1 MKKNIYINRDK
12 SNIPLTLDQLKKQGL
27 LSEIGDVGDIGDVGE
42 IGEIGDVGEIGDAGE
57 RYEEIHKDNF

>member
-12 SNIPLTLDQLKKQGL
+12 SNIPITLDQLKKQGL
-27 LSEIGDVGDIGDVGE
+27 LSEIGEVGE
-42 IGEIGDVGEIGDAGE
+42 IGKIGEVGEIGKIGE